1 MSLRAIRSLLRY
13 WVRVARRRLRPERR
27 YLLEWV
33 FVGAVGV
40 AIVMVGAMTHAM
52 TNLDRIAYDRLLR
65 VDSRPLLPDIA
76 MVTIDDA
83 SIAEFGRW
91 PWPRD
96 LQAQVVRAAAQAGA
110 AAIVYDVLLTESSPD
125 DRVLAGAIRTVP
137 TFLPLLLMRALPGDA
152 GNVVPPVAPF
162 TDAAAGLGHVN
173 LEADGDGIVRSVAL
187 IEGDGDARE
196 PYIDVPVYAAIRDG
210 SLSFAGG
217 RYVADGLKDPR
228 RGAHGDVRVLI
239 PFTTASAMQVSCA
252 QLLKGD
258 VPRDA
263 LRGKIVFVGVTAA
276 GVNGHLSTPVSG
288 HVGPMPDVAVHA
300 QVLSALLSGRI
311 IHAVPA
317 GVTFAASLVPVAFLL
332 AGFFFLSPWRSLVL
346 TSVLGIAVTAASA
359 IALRGADIWVSPVPA
374 AVAVIVLYPIWSW
387 RRLEMTMSR
396 LRHELKQLDDD
407 VDLLPVRFVA
417 PREFGGDVLERQIA
431 LVERAAHRLQD
442 MKRFVWDSLNSVPE
456 PVLVADGQGIV
467 LLANQAARAHFARLG
482 GPELAGRTLTQALGG
497 FSLTKSIDTSPEL
510 EAEIRA
516 SWPAVLDPTGRHV
529 GIVRRGI
536 EVRDRMG
543 HEYLL
548 RYERCRNQRGEES
561 GSWVAGMVEVT
572 ALHAAERGR
581 EDALRLLSHD
591 MRSRHASILALIEL
605 ERSNTESERT
615 RVLLE
620 RIERHAQR
628 ALKLADDFVQ
638 LARAESQAYSLE
650 PVNLVDAVI
659 DASDEIW
666 PQARAKDI
674 RVEMKLDGNEYWIA
688 ADRSLMTRAIANV
701 LNNAVKYSPSSTVIA
716 VGVSLDASRRVR
728 CTVRDEGYGIPKDMQ
743 AHLFEPFRRFHSP
756 GQPPTNG
763 AGLGMAF
770 IKAVVVRHGGE
781 VQVDSAPGQ
790 GTTVTIRLP
799 VLDSAAMEAM
809 SGQ

>member
-1 MSLRAIRSLLRY
+1 M
-13 WVRVARRRLRPERR
+13 
-27 YLLEWV
+27 
-33 FVGAVGV
+33 
-40 AIVMVGAMTHAM
+40 
-52 TNLDRIAYDRLLR
+52 
-65 VDSRPLLPDIA
+65 
-76 MVTIDDA
+76 
-83 SIAEFGRW
+83 
-91 PWPRD
+91 
-96 LQAQVVRAAAQAGA
+96 
-110 AAIVYDVLLTESSPD
+110 YDVLLTEPSD
-125 DRVLAGAIRTVP
+125 GDAALAEAMRAVP
-137 TFLPLLLMRALPGDA
+137 TYLPVLLTRGARGDVDV
-152 GNVVPPVAPF
+152 VVPPVAPIV
-162 TDAAAGLGHVN
+162 DAAAGLGHVN

-187 IEGDGDARE
+187 MEGDGNARS
-196 PYIDVPVYAAIRDG
+196 PYIDVPLYAAIRDG
-210 SLSFAGG
+210 RLSFAGG
-217 RYVADGLKDPR
+217 RYVVDGMNDPR
-228 RGAHGDVRVLI
+228 QDRHGDVRVRI
-239 PFTTASAMQVSCA
+239 PFTTASALRISSA
-252 QLLKGD
+252 QLLNGN
-258 VPRDA
+258 VAHDA
-263 LRGKIVFVGVTAA
+263 LRGKVIFVGLTAG
-276 GVNGHLSTPVSG
+276 GVHRHLSTPVSG
-288 HVGPMPDVAVHA
+288 EIGSMPDVAVHA

-311 IHAVPA
+311 VHKMPA
-317 GVTFAASLVPVAFLL
+317 SIIVVASLVPIVFLL
-332 AGFFFLSPWRSLVL
+332 AGFFFLSPLRSLVL
-346 TSVLGIAVTAASA
+346 TAVLGVVVTAASA

-374 AVAVIVLYPIWSW
+374 VVAVIVLYPVWSW

-396 LRHELKQLDDD
+396 LRRELTQLDDD
-407 VDLLPVRFVA
+407 VELLPPRLVGQ
-417 PREFGGDVLERQIA
+417 REFGGDVLERQIA

-456 PVLVADGQGIV
+456 PVLVADGRGMV

-482 GPELAGRTLTQALGG
+482 IPEPTGRKLTETLGG
-497 FSLTKSIDTSPEL
+497 FSLMKSMDTSAEL

-516 SWPAVLDPTGRHV
+516 SWPTVLDPTGRHV

-615 RVLLE
+615 LVLLE

-638 LARAESQAYSLE
+638 LARAESQTYSLE

-701 LNNAVKYSPSSTVIA
+701 INNAVKYSPSSTVIS
-716 VGVSLDASRRVR
+716 VSIGWGGSRRVK
-728 CTVRDEGYGIPKDMQ
+728 CTVRDQGYGIPKDMQ
-743 AHLFEPFRRFHSP
+743 AHLFEPFRRFYSP

-781 VQVDSAPGQ
+781 VHVDSAPGE
-790 GTTVTIRLP
+790 GTTVTIQLP
-799 VLDSAAMEAM
+799 ALEAGATATM
-809 SGQ
+809 SG